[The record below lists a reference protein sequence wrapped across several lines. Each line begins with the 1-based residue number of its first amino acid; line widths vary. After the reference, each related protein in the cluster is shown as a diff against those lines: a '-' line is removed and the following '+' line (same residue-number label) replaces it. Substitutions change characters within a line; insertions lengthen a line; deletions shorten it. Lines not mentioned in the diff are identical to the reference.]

1 MDGNECLT
9 EATGTS
15 VASLLTTDNI
25 VSVSELPMLQDA
37 SINADGTIAA
47 GTGTVVNVPIIRD
60 GAFINS
66 SSQGIVITSP
76 DGTKTLFLDSSQFA
90 MLTNANNPNETTIF
104 DVNGAITT
112 AQTLPVITNEDLSDK
127 TSQNFNITTQEQP
140 ENSLENIPPKELEN
154 TSKVN
159 SMNNYADIQPPI
171 RKGPFKCEYCDKVFP
186 KWNQYQ
192 KHLRSHADDKPFQCK
207 TCTSSFNLE
216 INLKLH
222 DAIHN
227 TAELKCPE
235 CFKTFGRLAGLKAH
249 LRLHEEE
256 DNVTCSECLEEF
268 NTYSELNKHLKEH
281 QNEGVA
287 IACKT
292 CKQEFSRISQLKE
305 HMKTHYKFRA
315 TLNNKSFKKRKPD
328 RSGFIHTCEFCSK
341 NFQKPSQLVRH
352 KRIHTGERPF
362 VCEICKRAFNQKASL
377 RTHMSMHFGNRPH
390 RCDFCDAHFSQKG
403 NLRAHVKRVHDIGQ
417 NGQNVYRCN
426 YCSCMFRKLGNLNAH
441 ISKMHSDKEVS
452 GVVQS
457 IINSEQTG
465 IEQNSNI
472 EATDNRSV
480 NDMINQLLE
489 ISMQVDDPERSQ
501 QIRKMAEEGQVSA
514 DILQQAL
521 ENSGLPTSDQIK
533 SKPGSDIEAL
543 KKDLKAIT
551 PEDIVDPLLKP
562 IRKYTIRKEYNSG
575 LKWHQCPYCSKEF
588 KKPSDL
594 VRHIRIH
601 THEKPYKCNQC
612 YRAFTV
618 KSTLTAHIRTHIGI
632 KEHRCD
638 HCNKLYAASG
648 SLKVHMRLHTGVKPY
663 RCHICQKAFRTTG
676 HCKSHILSHSRQNGK
691 ILNKKARYEAEKK
704 MLNKDNIQLPDVALQ
719 EPILITDDGVIQSP
733 SKSCTLYSQTD
744 NQGNDFGNDRPHKCH
759 YCSRGFKKSSHL
771 KQHIRSHTGEKPYRC
786 FQCHRF
792 FVSNGV
798 LKEHMKTHTGIKSFK
813 CSLCTTT
820 FTTNGSLKR
829 HMCTH
834 SEARPFMCPYCQK
847 TFKTSNNCKKH
858 MKIHKL
864 DLAVRTAES
873 NVVKDGSEGYMQDN
887 VITLGVLESEPTN
900 QSLQQTTDSLTA
912 HSEFILPSA
921 LTESFTQLQQSLDQQ
936 VYGDQNEI
944 NAVVN
949 TPLTAVDQSTLNSL
963 TQSIGQSE
971 LQVTSSADTTSNF
984 DNPTQT
990 SKTISSVSNV
1000 TYPNTYTIS
1009 IPGLNTQFAIQ
1020 GHTLDINDLATEINN
1035 SNGQTQNVIEQSQ
1048 ADNMNSIVIPNNI
1061 IEQKQIE
1068 TNQPLGDIEDS
1079 TEDDTAKEENNDSI
1093 LLSSISQDI
1102 TLSPKTAALAEK
1114 ATEPIME
1121 HGKRFFRC
1129 PFCSKDFKKRGQ
1141 VKLHVKT
1148 HTGEKPFKCNGCD
1161 LSFISLGILKNHQ
1174 KVHSKNKEY
1183 KCELCETT
1191 FTANGSLIRHMAI
1204 HNRKYKCV
1212 VCNEQFKSP
1221 TVCKKHALENHPEL
1235 DKDSTTF
1242 AILEE
1247 MDNIQIENDQSVV
1260 NKQLE
1265 TRKAARNRT
1274 GIIRLT
1280 DEQSDA
1286 IAKQNP
1292 NKVSMLSEKMLIAS
1306 AAEKNRISEI
1316 KDKNAENEEP
1326 KHANRCCMCPRSFKK
1341 PSDLVRHMRIHTGE
1355 KPFTCEICSK
1365 SFTVKSTLDSHMK
1378 THNRLKQYHC
1388 HVCNLLYSTKG
1399 SLKVHMRL
1407 HTGARPFKC
1416 PSCPQQFRTSGHRKS
1431 HMQTHARSEA
1441 LQRKGKSIDVDAIDA
1456 DSTVLKSVSIEQVD
1470 AQQVAE
1476 DAEASDVITVDPSVI
1491 QQIMHPNINGNSAV
1505 SNITLPADFFT
1516 VGDSNIL
1523 QSSAVEGVQLQL
1535 PGSLLGQNT
1544 GIQLDVAMSQT
1555 FQIDGSILQQLQDNG
1570 NINITI
1576 NNLMHPMLPNT
1587 DPNLL
1592 QNASLVSSTC
1602 DVINQNSEIVA
1613 STVALNKAQP
1623 NSTSGRGD
1631 VDNTC
1636 TSSFQVS
1643 EQTNGVPT
1651 SNGGATILS
1660 AYALP
1665 THTDQL
1671 KKFFCDVCHKSFK
1684 REHNLKSHKCV
1695 NSEDKLKRKGGSHKC
1710 NYCDK
1715 SFSKPSQLDRHE
1727 RIHTGERPFACQMCE
1742 KTFNQSNALQIHM
1755 KTHSGERQHECPY
1768 CMQSFTQ
1775 KVNLTEHIH
1784 NTHVNEKKSISDREI
1799 SDVVSHILLETT
1811 VEETDSSTQQQSQNK
1826 SDNHD
1831 ADISQNTDYLDGV
1844 VGELFPQ

>member
-719 EPILITDDGVIQSP
+719 EPILITDD
-733 SKSCTLYSQTD
+733 
-744 NQGNDFGNDRPHKCH
+744 
-759 YCSRGFKKSSHL
+759 
-771 KQHIRSHTGEKPYRC
+771 
-786 FQCHRF
+786 
-792 FVSNGV
+792 
-798 LKEHMKTHTGIKSFK
+798 
-813 CSLCTTT
+813 
-820 FTTNGSLKR
+820 
-829 HMCTH
+829 
-834 SEARPFMCPYCQK
+834 
-847 TFKTSNNCKKH
+847 
-858 MKIHKL
+858 
-864 DLAVRTAES
+864 
-873 NVVKDGSEGYMQDN
+873 GYMQDN